1 MGTETKTQLE
11 EYVNSLGLTYMA
23 TFQPKPQPADKVKNP
38 QLHWLISLSK
48 GKRTLETPYSQGM
61 GHVQGY
67 RQNFKTPYDK
77 RVAEEQYRYT
87 CETGKLSY
95 YSESAGNWY
104 PSNKMQPTPKL
115 LDVLYCLVMDASV
128 LDYSSYEEWAPEL
141 GYDIDSRKGE
151 QVYKDCIKQSLAL
164 KNLIGHEALEKLR
177 ELYQD
182 Y

>member
-1 MGTETKTQLE
+1 
-11 EYVNSLGLTYMA
+11 
-23 TFQPKPQPADKVKNP
+23 
-38 QLHWLISLSK
+38 
-48 GKRTLETPYSQGM
+48 
-61 GHVQGY
+61 
-67 RQNFKTPYDK
+67 
-77 RVAEEQYRYT
+77 
-87 CETGKLSY
+87 
-95 YSESAGNWY
+95 
-104 PSNKMQPTPKL
+104 MQPTPKL
-115 LDVLYCLVMDASV
+115 LDVLYCLVMDALI